1 MREIFLGF
9 IGTYTKKD
17 SNGLYK
23 FLFDS
28 KIGKF
33 LETNLAFNI
42 ENPTYISLNSKS
54 NVLFSIQGDNLEG
67 GICSFKINN
76 MNLYKVY
83 MTSDSLKPPCYIS
96 NNDNFLFSANYH
108 EGIVNIYEILDD
120 LSFKLVRSLNTKLKD
135 SSKMHFAGLSPNNN
149 FLATCNLSL
158 NKISMYN
165 TTDFTKL
172 YSITLKN
179 NSGPRH
185 LVFHNSL
192 NIVYVLTEL
201 TAEIFTLEFDDWGFN
216 IIDNF
221 SIYKESREDFEG
233 AAIHI
238 HPSNKYIYVSER
250 KRNSISC
257 YKILKDGTLSLV
269 DTYYLDISHPRDFTF
284 TPDGKWII
292 IASLLENKLTSYEID
307 LSSGSILSLS
317 DEIKV
322 PEPTCVIFTNKA
334 I

>member
-1 MREIFLGF
+1 
-9 IGTYTKKD
+9 
-17 SNGLYK
+17 
-23 FLFDS
+23 
-28 KIGKF
+28 
-33 LETNLAFNI
+33 
-42 ENPTYISLNSKS
+42 
-54 NVLFSIQGDNLEG
+54 
-67 GICSFKINN
+67 
-76 MNLYKVY
+76 
-83 MTSDSLKPPCYIS
+83 
-96 NNDNFLFSANYH
+96 
-108 EGIVNIYEILDD
+108 
-120 LSFKLVRSLNTKLKD
+120 
-135 SSKMHFAGLSPNNN
+135 
-149 FLATCNLSL
+149 
-158 NKISMYN
+158 MYN

-322 PEPTCVIFTNKA
+322 PEPTCVIFTTKA

>member
-1 MREIFLGF
+1 MRERFLGF
-9 IGTYTKKD
+9 IGTYTKKA
-17 SNGLYK
+17 SNGLYR

-28 KIGKF
+28 NIGKF
-33 LETNLAFNI
+33 SEVNLAFSI
-42 ENPTYISLNSKS
+42 KNPTYISLNSKS

-76 MNLYKVY
+76 MNLDKIY

-96 NNDNFLFSANYH
+96 NNDKFLFSANYH
-108 EGIVNIYEILDD
+108 EGIVNIYEILED
-120 LSFKLVRSLNTKLKD
+120 LSFKPVRSLNTKLKE
-135 SSKMHFAGLSPNNN
+135 SSKMHFAGLSPNNK
-149 FLATCNLSL
+149 FLATCNLAL

-221 SIYKESREDFEG
+221 SIYKDSRENFEG

-238 HPSNKYIYVSER
+238 HPSNKY
-250 KRNSISC
+250 ISC

-322 PEPTCVIFTNKA
+322 PEPTCVIFTNKT